1 MLSNETL
8 KKLHQY
14 PEFKEVI
21 AYLVGEVNSI
31 NTLKDLPESP
41 LSKLHQPVPIGIEV
55 RARLIAH
62 ARLSDVVSNLIDYD
76 PDRTPSGGNKEYIV

>member
-1 MLSNETL
+1 MNKETI

-21 AYLVGEVNSI
+21 QYLASELATI
-31 NTLKDLPESP
+31 NTLADLPESP

-55 RARLIAH
+55 RARIIAH
-62 ARLSDVVSNLIDYD
+62 TRLSEIVSNLIDYD